1 MARLGVALGS
11 GLSPLEIVECVR
23 LAEDCGYE
31 SAWVIEG
38 HGGDQFSI
46 LTACGLATKR
56 IKLGT
61 AISSVYV
68 RSAPTIA
75 MAAACVDYYCGGRFV
90 LGLGSSHRVQVLDEH
105 GIAYA
110 EPLERV
116 RETLEVVR
124 LLLRDGTLAYAGRL
138 ISIKNFDLWFT
149 PLRKEIPIYLSAVFP
164 KMLELC
170 GRTAQGVILTWRT
183 VESIQAAIQQIG
195 QGARAARRPVGEIDI
210 ANILPCSVD
219 DDHTRAYDLL
229 RPVAAFYAGFFPR
242 YNRLIAESG
251 FADAAERIRAAW
263 RAGDRAA
270 AARAV
275 PDALVAS
282 VSVSGKPAECLE
294 RLRLYGS
301 AGVTL
306 PIVFPA
312 VDPVNAKISVMR
324 AIEGCAPFA
333 RHEPAPN

>member
-11 GLSPLEIVECVR
+11 GLSPLEIVECVKF
-23 LAEDCGYE
+23 AEECGYE

-75 MAAACVDYYCGGRFV
+75 MAAACVDYYSGGRFV

-124 LLLRDGTLAYAGRL
+124 LLLRDGAVAYAGKL

-149 PLRKEIPIYLSAVFP
+149 PLRKDIPIYLAAVFP

-170 GRTAQGVILTWRT
+170 GRTAQGVLLTWRT
-183 VESIQAAIQQIG
+183 VESIQPAVQQIG
-195 QGARAARRPVGEIDI
+195 AGALAAGRRVDEVEI
-210 ANILPCSVD
+210 ANLLPCSVND
-219 DDHTRAYDLL
+219 DPTRAYDRL

-251 FADAAERIRAAW
+251 FADAAERIRKAW
-263 RAGDRAA
+263 RAGDHAG

-275 PDALVAS
+275 PDALVAGLG
-282 VSVSGKPAECLE
+282 VAGKPADCLE

-306 PIVFPA
+306 PIVFPG
-312 VDPVNAKISVMR
+312 VDPGNAKASLMH
-324 AIEGCAPFA
+324 AIKACAPFA
-333 RHEPAPN
+333 R